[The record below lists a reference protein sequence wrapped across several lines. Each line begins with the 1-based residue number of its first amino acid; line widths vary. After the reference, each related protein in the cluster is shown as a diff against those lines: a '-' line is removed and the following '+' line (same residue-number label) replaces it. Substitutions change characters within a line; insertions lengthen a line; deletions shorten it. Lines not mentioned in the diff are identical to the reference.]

1 MKMFRRREPRVDT
14 DAILLQA
21 EESIKKT
28 EEQAPHVNA
37 LTTWLNNRNGKNGF
51 GEDFEISLIPKD
63 AR

>member
-1 MKMFRRREPRVDT
+1 MKMFRRREPRIDT
-14 DAILLQA
+14 DAIMLQA
-21 EESIKKT
+21 EASIKKT